1 MASGEL
7 IPEVLKHLSFQLGGR
22 GGGISAPLDQ
32 GRRSQG
38 SQYDMNCLHWG

>member
-22 GGGISAPLDQ
+22 GVEFQHLWTRAG
-32 GRRSQG
+32 GRRAVN
-38 SQYDMNCLHWG
+38 MT